1 MDNEI
6 FKLLGTIGVDTK
18 DADKSIDQTTN
29 NAKTN
34 ADKIGTYFKVAAKV
48 IGTAFAAG
56 KLIDFA
62 VLSVEAAAAAQ
73 AVESQFTQV
82 FGDAKQTA
90 TDALNGMADTFGMLP
105 NRLKGAF
112 TTTTSMFKGL
122 GLDTEAAMDQATIA
136 VTLAADA
143 AAFFDKSYEDA
154 NSALNSFIKGNYEGG
169 ESIGLFA
176 NETQLAK
183 WATSELGVEWSKLG
197 EADKQM
203 ARLQFATAM
212 QEAAGATGQAARESD
227 TYANQLGNMK
237 QAWTDF
243 KVLVGAPIMGPAIEG
258 LKSVTTWLQSA
269 GEKVQALT
277 TWIQENETA
286 MTLIGVVLG
295 TVTALIIAYQLSQH
309 GASLAATI
317 WTTVSGIA
325 TAATTAFGTAVAFL
339 TSPIGLA
346 ILAIGAIIAIGV
358 LLWKN
363 WDTIKEKAGELWENI
378 KEKFEA
384 IGEAIMKPI
393 EKAKDFI
400 KDMIDKIKG
409 FFNFEWSLPKLKM
422 PHLSISGSF
431 SIAPPRVP
439 SFGIDWYKDGGIMTN
454 PTLFGMNGTRAM
466 VGGEADHEAI
476 LPLNR
481 DNLGKIGDGIANASG
496 FNDRL
501 NDKVDTLIDLL
512 RLLVSGN
519 PQGYQLLL
527 DTGVLAGELTP
538 IINKNMGKET
548 ERKKRGG

>member
-62 VLSVEAAAAAQ
+62 VLSVQAAAAAE

-82 FGDAKQTA
+82 FGEMAASA
-90 TDALNGMADTFGMLP
+90 TDSLNSIADDAGMLP

-112 TTTTSMFKGL
+112 TQMAAFAKTTGM
-122 GLDTEAAMDQATIA
+122 DTAGALELTERATRA
-136 VTLAADA
+136 AADS
-143 AAFFDKSYEDA
+143 AAFYDTTIESTAESLRSFLKGNFENDA
-154 NSALNSFIKGNYEGG
+154 ALGISATETTRNAKANELYGESFIKLSEDQKQLTLLAMVEDGN
-169 ESIGLFA
+169 
-176 NETQLAK
+176 
-183 WATSELGVEWSKLG
+183 KLS
-197 EADKQM
+197 
-203 ARLQFATAM
+203 
-212 QEAAGATGQAARESD
+212 GAFGQAAREAD
-227 TYANQLGNMK
+227 TYGNQLGNMK
-237 QAWTDF
+237 QAWIDL
-243 KVLVGAPIMGPAIEG
+243 KVLIGGPLMEPVISG
-258 LKSVTTWLQSA
+258 LKSTAEWLQKA
-269 GEKVQALT
+269 GEKVQAFND
-277 TWIQENETA
+277 WAKENETIMA
-286 MTLIGVVLG
+286 LLGVAIGV
-295 TVTALIIAYQLSQH
+295 VTALIIAYNITQALATAQMTLW
-309 GASLAATI
+309 GVIAATGSVI
-317 WTTVSGIA
+317 TTGLG
-325 TAATTAFGTAVAFL
+325 AAFAFL

-378 KEKFEA
+378 KEKFKA

-409 FFNFEWSLPKLKM
+409 FFKFEWSLPKLKM

-496 FNDRL
+496 INDRL
-501 NDKVDTLIDLL
+501 SDKVDTLIDLL

>member
-1 MDNEI
+1 
-6 FKLLGTIGVDTK
+6 
-18 DADKSIDQTTN
+18 
-29 NAKTN
+29 
-34 ADKIGTYFKVAAKV
+34 
-48 IGTAFAAG
+48 
-56 KLIDFA
+56 
-62 VLSVEAAAAAQ
+62 
-73 AVESQFTQV
+73 
-82 FGDAKQTA
+82 
-90 TDALNGMADTFGMLP
+90 
-105 NRLKGAF
+105 
-112 TTTTSMFKGL
+112 
-122 GLDTEAAMDQATIA
+122 
-136 VTLAADA
+136 
-143 AAFFDKSYEDA
+143 
-154 NSALNSFIKGNYEGG
+154 
-169 ESIGLFA
+169 
-176 NETQLAK
+176 
-183 WATSELGVEWSKLG
+183 
-197 EADKQM
+197 M

-258 LKSVTTWLQSA
+258 LKSVTSWLQSA

-286 MTLIGVVLG
+286 VALIGVALG
-295 TVTALIIAYQLSQH
+295 TVTTLIIAYQLAQH
-309 GASLAATI
+309 GATLAAGIWSTVATI
-317 WTTVSGIA
+317 S
-325 TAATTAFGTAVAFL
+325 TAVTTAFGAAVAFL

-378 KEKFEA
+378 KEKFKA

-393 EKAKDFI
+393 EKAKDFVQ
-400 KDMIDKIKG
+400 DMIDKIKG
-409 FFNFEWSLPKLKM
+409 FFKFEWSLPKLKM

-496 FNDRL
+496 LNDRL
-501 NDKVDTLIDLL
+501 SDKVDTLIDLL

>member
-1 MDNEI
+1 MNNEI
-6 FKLLGTIGVDTK
+6 FKLLGTIGIDTS
-18 DADKSIDQTTN
+18 DADRSIDQTTK

-34 ADKIGTYFKVAAKV
+34 TEKIGNYFKVAATV
-48 IGTAFAAG
+48 IGSVFTIG
-56 KLIDFA
+56 KLIDFSVA
-62 VLSVEAAAAAQ
+62 SVEAAAAAQ
-73 AVESQFTQV
+73 AIESQYTQV
-82 FGDAKQTA
+82 FGDIKEVANES
-90 TDALNGMADTFGMLP
+90 LNTMADTFGMLP

-122 GLDTEAAMDQATIA
+122 GLDTEDAMKQAETA

-176 NETQLAK
+176 NETQLAT
-183 WATSELGVEWSKLG
+183 WASQNLGVEWKSLG

-227 TYANQLGNMK
+227 TYQNQLGNMK
-237 QAWTDF
+237 QAFEDF
-243 KVLVGAPIMGPAIEG
+243 KALVGAPIMGIFIDG
-258 LKSVTTWLQSA
+258 LKGVTEWLQTA
-269 GEKVQALT
+269 GEKVQAFT
-277 TWIQENETA
+277 QWTKENETA
-286 MTLIGVVLG
+286 MTLIGIALG

-309 GASLAATI
+309 GATLAATI
-317 WTTVSGIA
+317 WTTITTGA
-325 TAATTAFGTAVAFL
+325 TAVTTAFGAAIAFL

-363 WDTIKEKAGELWENI
+363 WDTIKEKAAELWENI
-378 KEKFEA
+378 KEKFKA
-384 IGEAIMKPI
+384 IGDAIMKPV

-409 FFNFEWSLPKLKM
+409 FFKFEWSLPKLKL
-422 PHLSISGSF
+422 PHVKISGEF
-431 SIAPPRVP
+431 SLVPPRVP
-439 SFGIDWYKDGGIMTN
+439 TFGIDWYKDGGIMTG
-454 PTLFGMNGTRAM
+454 PTMFGMNGMRAM
-466 VGGEADHEAI
+466 VGGEADDEAI

-481 DNLGKIGDGIANASG
+481 DTLGMIGDGIANASG
-496 FNDRL
+496 L
-501 NDKVDTLIDLL
+501 NNTLSDKVDTLIDLL
-512 RLLVSGN
+512 WMLIGRD
-519 PQGYQLLL
+519 PKAYQLLL

-538 IINKNMGKET
+538 IIDKNMGKAT